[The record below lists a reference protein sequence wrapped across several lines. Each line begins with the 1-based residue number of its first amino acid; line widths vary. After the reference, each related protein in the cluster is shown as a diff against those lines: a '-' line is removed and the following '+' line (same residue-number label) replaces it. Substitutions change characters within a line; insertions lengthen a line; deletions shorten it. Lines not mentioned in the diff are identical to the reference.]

1 MQTIEIRDPAATLA
15 GLVRDALAKP
25 AVAASLAEA
34 GLALPIGEALGKMP
48 GAPAPEAPPEP
59 CRYEAA
65 ARACGYVRKGDGD
78 GIIYH
83 ESDFGSWK
91 EAVSWGNEPG
101 QPKVYDT
108 WQECCEG
115 EGIEA

>member
-1 MQTIEIRDPAATLA
+1 MQTIQINDPSETLA

-25 AVAASLAEA
+25 EVAESLAKA
-34 GLALPIGEALGKMP
+34 GLAGPLGSALGKMP
-48 GAPAPEAPPEP
+48 GVPGPEPEAPCP
-59 CRYEAA
+59 YEAA
-65 ARACGYVRKGDGD
+65 ARAAGYVKKGDGG

-83 ESDFGSWK
+83 PDDFGSWK
-91 EAVSWGNEPG
+91 EAVSWGNDPG
-101 QPKVYDT
+101 EPKVYDT